1 MAFVSIC
8 LHPVSLRM
16 VVVVMGGEIHRFF
29 EFEST
34 PLLTPFLFADEPLM
48 FNVMTALVVIFLQM
62 MLYVHNDGGLVFSW
76 KCFCTMTAPYQSD
89 FPAAVTG
96 SSALHVHRGGGFWAR
111 SLPEPVLDE
120 ILNLKPSATTGQPT

>member
-48 FNVMTALVVIFLQM
+48 FNILTALVVIFLQM

-89 FPAAVTG
+89 SATV
-96 SSALHVHRGGGFWAR
+96 SSALPGHRWWWLLVR
-111 SLPEPVLDE
+111 SRGTM
-120 ILNLKPSATTGQPT
+120 KPGTFTT